1 MCTTCSAVGCRN
13 MPPMPGVSFH
23 TFPKSPKL
31 RRLWVLAMKR
41 DCWQPTPSSRLCS
54 AHFRNEDYVHDPSI
68 ALRMGIEPFTK
79 LLKPGVVPS
88 VFEHNRKEN
97 KLRGAFVK
105 RQRKEIVNEALKAYE
120 SSPAALRSTTSHLC
134 QKHMKCCHKVN
145 QRKSISTGTNTYNPK
160 RDQGLMT
167 ERPMLRNAAVQTG
180 KEVIPT
186 TTLTSIQ
193 LTCKKKRKNRACTK
207 EIETV

>member
-1 MCTTCSAVGCRN
+1 

-79 LLKPGVVPS
+79 LLKPGVIPS

-105 RQRKEIVNEALKAYE
+105 RQRKEASGSSISMSASSAFHSVPGSKASKTAEEAAAAAEAEACGDDTGNLQYGDPWDTD
-120 SSPAALRSTTSHLC
+120 PAAVALRLLRAEDNRNKSPTSAHATPVAKGAQSTNEMAC
-134 QKHMKCCHKVN
+134 QP
-145 QRKSISTGTNTYNPK
+145 SL
-160 RDQGLMT
+160 RD
-167 ERPMLRNAAVQTG
+167 RR
-180 KEVIPT
+180 
-186 TTLTSIQ
+186 
-193 LTCKKKRKNRACTK
+193 
-207 EIETV
+207 